1 MWYITYRF
9 WSQISVESWPPCS
22 VAVWQWVNFKWSFS
36 VFYVY
41 HEDICASSCEIKH
54 DKLYNRLSIA
64 PSTHSFNRYLLR
76 ILYVLG
82 SLLSILHDKS
92 SENWSYN
99 CYQLKGLCLLF
110 LHLLLQIVSLL
121 ILELGRKKKNV
132 ILLYMRIYFFV
143 FGIFCLKN
151 KKIQNFVPSFR
162 CTVNAN

>member
-9 WSQISVESWPPCS
+9 WSQISVESWLPCS

-41 HEDICASSCEIKH
+41 HEDIYASSCEIKH
-54 DKLYNRLSIA
+54 DKLYNRLRIA

-82 SLLSILHDKS
+82 SLLSILHEKS

-110 LHLLLQIVSLL
+110 LHLLLQVMSLL
-121 ILELGRKKKNV
+121 ILELRRKKMSFYCIWESTSLSLV
-132 ILLYMRIYFFV
+132 YF
-143 FGIFCLKN
+143 
-151 KKIQNFVPSFR
+151 
-162 CTVNAN
+162 A